1 MISTYTS
8 LNFDLGETND
18 MLREQVNQFA
28 GAQIVPLAQAT
39 DLNNRSTN
47 SFRVISVGTV
57 FPNQSIPQPLRQ
69 YPRW

>member
-28 GAQIVPLAQAT
+28 GAQIAPLAQAT
-39 DLNNRSTN
+39 DLNN
-47 SFRVISVGTV
+47 
-57 FPNQSIPQPLRQ
+57 
-69 YPRW
+69 